1 MSCDDGL
8 LLVVEGEEEGE
19 GCDDADDAI
28 GSSLIQL
35 DLAVRCCCWWKGK
48 RKGQGMTT
56 VMMRSIAQSHL

>member
-35 DLAVRCCCWWKGK
+35 DLALCYCC
-48 RKGQGMTT
+48 
-56 VMMRSIAQSHL
+56 